1 MTDKE
6 IKRLSRGD
14 LVDIIYQLQKNEAN
28 LIKMNE
34 DLKARLA
41 SKEMKIENAGSIA
54 EAAVSVSG
62 VFEKAQQAADIY
74 LSELHRMN
82 EDAQERYK
90 ARMEQAEIEASKI
103 VEEAKATAKAKI
115 AAVNRAIQ
123 KYLTEHPEMRSALSS
138 EEGNDAQ

>member
-14 LVDIIYQLQKNEAN
+14 LIDIIYQLQKNEAN

-34 DLKARLA
+34 DLKVRLA

-54 EAAVSVSG
+54 EAAISVSG

-82 EDAQERYK
+82 DDVEERHK
-90 ARMEQAEIEASKI
+90 ARMEQAEVEASKI

-115 AAVNRAIQ
+115 AAANRAIQ

-138 EEGNDAQ
+138 EEGNDAK

>member
-14 LVDIIYQLQKNEAN
+14 LIDIIYQLQKNEAN

-41 SKEMKIENAGSIA
+41 SKEMKIEHAGSIA
-54 EAAVSVSG
+54 EAAISVSG

-82 EDAQERYK
+82 EDVEERYK

-103 VEEAKATAKAKI
+103 VEDAKATAKAKI
-115 AAVNRAIQ
+115 ASANKAIH
-123 KYLTEHPEMRSALSS
+123 KYLVEHPEIRPALPS
-138 EEGNDAQ
+138 EEGNDAE

>member
-14 LVDIIYQLQKNEAN
+14 LIDIIYQLQKNEAN

-34 DLKARLA
+34 DLKVRLA

-54 EAAVSVSG
+54 EAAISVSG

-74 LSELHRMN
+74 LSELHLMN
-82 EDAQERYK
+82 DDVEERHK
-90 ARMEQAEIEASKI
+90 ARMEQAEVEASKI

-115 AAVNRAIQ
+115 AAANRAIQ

-138 EEGNDAQ
+138 EEGNDAK